1 MMNPVDFLC
10 FTLLWCLPV
19 NIMSDLKT
27 EPRPFVSVITPAGA
41 ERARCIH
48 RYGGFALII
57 QKIARLGS
65 LFCEQRKGLLNG
77 KRW

>member
-1 MMNPVDFLC
+1 MFYPDV
-10 FTLLWCLPV
+10 CLPV

-65 LFCEQRKGLLNG
+65 LFCEQRKGSLNG